1 MRRQEKEG
9 KREWGQCHGG
19 FQFKPGLQLRIF
31 LKFPLGQGEDNHI
44 NQAPVSAES
53 TLVISELAAIDDGD
67 HA

>member
-31 LKFPLGQGEDNHI
+31 LKFPLGFRERTI
-44 NQAPVSAES
+44 
-53 TLVISELAAIDDGD
+53 TLIRPQYLLKA
-67 HA
+67 H